1 MDGRK
6 LLSFKATCSA
16 QISPTG
22 NSPLTYHLFPSDGLE
37 ALWTSWEEDMAST
50 LLPDKRGGREEVLSP
65 CPRLLPAQR
74 VFLSIC
80 GWTACLEQ
88 NAFLSFCLTWS
99 WRRCPILRARLVWMR
114 STVKLDPRSL
124 QLIFQTL
131 QSTKRET
138 FVQISRIL
146 RAPVNRLCLLI
157 FSLTMTLG

>member
-1 MDGRK
+1 MDRRK

-37 ALWTSWEEDMAST
+37 ALWTSWEEDSGVHPPAGQE
-50 LLPDKRGGREEVLSP
+50 GGREEVLSP
-65 CPRLLPAQR
+65 CRCLLPAQR

-80 GWTACLEQ
+80 GWTACLEP
-88 NAFLSFCLTWS
+88 NAFLFFRLTWS
-99 WRRCPILRARLVWMR
+99 WRRGPILRARLVWMR